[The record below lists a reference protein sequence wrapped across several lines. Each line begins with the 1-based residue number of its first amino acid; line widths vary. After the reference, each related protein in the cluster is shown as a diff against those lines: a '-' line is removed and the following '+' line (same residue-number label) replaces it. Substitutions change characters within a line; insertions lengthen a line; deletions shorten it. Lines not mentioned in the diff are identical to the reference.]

1 MSREMD
7 FPPIFPPCP
16 GSSDR
21 ESLGV
26 PQSTGT
32 GDSWTGLPAA
42 APVRGGV
49 EHALMWQRVD
59 QATRRPRQPG
69 WPLWK
74 RRFPGS
80 RFD

>member
-16 GSSDR
+16 GSFDR

-32 GDSWTGLPAA
+32 GDSSTGF
-42 APVRGGV
+42 R
-49 EHALMWQRVD
+49 QRYRS
-59 QATRRPRQPG
+59 QAGFDTR
-69 WPLWK
+69 
-74 RRFPGS
+74 
-80 RFD
+80 